1 LPLRVCMT
9 GAFAADYPRH
19 QIIRAGLE
27 RVGVEVVSAALPRGV
42 STTRLIVP
50 LLRQWQT
57 LRRCDVIFITAFN
70 ALLAP
75 IIWALGHSLR
85 KPVVLDY
92 MVGLTD
98 GIVEERHEGG
108 GKAQFYRLVDRF
120 NIQRLTSLTDTQ
132 AHRAAYQRLLGIAPT
147 KMSVL
152 PVGVYDEWF
161 NPKPL
166 PAGESIL
173 VQFFGTYIP
182 FHGVDVILEAAHR
195 LRDEAH
201 IRFELIGRGQSY
213 KAAVARA
220 EALNLQNVSFIDP
233 VPPAALPDR
242 VAQAAICLGVF
253 GAREK
258 TAYVVPNKVFQ
269 CMAIGR
275 PVVTADSPALHECFS
290 PGHDL
295 VTVAPGNAAA
305 LAESIRALAES
316 PERRTEL
323 GSAAAQRIH
332 EAYLPQHIG
341 ARLKAVLERVI
352 SPSLHGGE
360 GAGGRG

>member
-1 LPLRVCMT
+1 MT

-27 RVGVEVVSAALPRGV
+27 RVGVEVISAALPHGV
-42 STTRLIVP
+42 STARLIVP
-50 LLRQWQT
+50 LLRQWRT
-57 LRRCDVIFITAFN
+57 LRDCDVIFITAFN

-132 AHRAAYQRLLGIAPT
+132 AHRAAYQRLLGMTPT
-147 KMSVL
+147 QMAVL
-152 PVGVYDEWF
+152 PVGVYDTWF

-166 PAGESIL
+166 PAGESIR

-182 FHGVDVILEAAHR
+182 FHGVDVILEAAH
-195 LRDEAH
+195 LLQDEAR

-213 KAAVARA
+213 TEAVARA
-220 EALNLQNVSFIDP
+220 EALKLQNVSFIDP
-233 VPPAALPDR
+233 IPPTALPDR

-275 PVVTADSPALHECFS
+275 PVVTADSPALREYFS
-290 PGHDL
+290 PGRDL
-295 VTVAPGNAAA
+295 VTVTPGNAAA
-305 LAESIRALAES
+305 LAETIRALAES
-316 PERRTEL
+316 PERRAEL
-323 GSAAAQRIH
+323 GSTAAQHIQ

-341 ARLKAVLERVI
+341 ARLKAVLEPILFR
-352 SPSLHGGE
+352 
-360 GAGGRG
+360 